1 MVVTMMNNMTIA
13 TAYDVVVIGGGAA
26 GLSGALTLAR
36 SRRSV
41 LVIDAGEPRNGPAAG
56 LHGFLTRDGMNPK
69 ALLEIG
75 RAEVRGYGGHIVDG
89 WVTSASRDGDS
100 FTVSLADGRVVSA
113 RRLLV
118 TTGLIDELPE
128 VSGLRER
135 WGRDVLHC
143 PYCHGWE
150 VRDQA
155 VGVLGTGP
163 RAVHQALLFRQLT
176 SDLVLFTHTA
186 PQLSEEQAEQLAAR
200 EIRVVTGLVD
210 SLEIVDDLLTGV
222 RLRDGTM
229 VARQALAVMPRF
241 VARSDAMASLG
252 LHATAHPLGMGQF
265 VAADTTG
272 LTEVPGVWVAG
283 NVTDLSAQV
292 VSAAAGGVVA
302 AAAINA
308 DLIAEETRQAVSAY
322 RDQRSAAPRPV
333 TASVS

>member
-41 LVIDAGEPRNGPAAG
+41 LVIDAGEPRNAPAAG
-56 LHGFLTRDGMNPK
+56 VHGFLTRDGMNPQ
-69 ALLEIG
+69 ALLEVG

-89 WVTSASRDGDS
+89 RVTSASRNGDS
-100 FTVSLADGRVVSA
+100 FTVSLADGRAVSA

-118 TTGLIDELPE
+118 TTGLLDELPE

-163 RAVHQALLFRQLT
+163 RAVHQALLFGRRWRLCRGSSRGPT
-176 SDLVLFTHTA
+176 RWPASDCTPPPT
-186 PQLSEEQAEQLAAR
+186 
-200 EIRVVTGLVD
+200 
-210 SLEIVDDLLTGV
+210 
-222 RLRDGTM
+222 
-229 VARQALAVMPRF
+229 
-241 VARSDAMASLG
+241 
-252 LHATAHPLGMGQF
+252 
-265 VAADTTG
+265 
-272 LTEVPGVWVAG
+272 
-283 NVTDLSAQV
+283 LSAWANSSSPTPLV
-292 VSAAAGGVVA
+292 
-302 AAAINA
+302 
-308 DLIAEETRQAVSAY
+308 
-322 RDQRSAAPRPV
+322 
-333 TASVS
+333 